1 MGKATEAANHLGV
14 TLRPRQ
20 RRVEARFGCEC
31 SEKGDRAVLHC
42 AILAVHERHI
52 EKPAFVRFETLIEA
66 TGNGIVGRRE
76 RALVAR
82 KCVGRPAIN
91 VAGELIEDHNASE
104 RAPRIVTPFAERTGA
119 SGRDGRAEAVANR
132 CIERRILSEPYG
144 AFDER
149 WVTEPEHQNFA
160 GDRVERHRF
169 IIRPSRVTAACAP
182 LTGVHVRTTTSYRD
196 IFLLSCCQAL
206 LLVNAAGLITMNG
219 LVGYALTDRKTL
231 ATLGVTTYV
240 LGSAISTLPLSLWMG
255 KVGRRTGF
263 MTGAMINIAGCAL
276 GATAL
281 WAHSFALY
289 CLATAIIGVYNAI
302 GLQYRFAAAEIS
314 TQADKAKAI
323 SLVLAGGIV
332 GGFLGPE
339 STRLSRDWFATPF
352 LGSFLLLAAY
362 ALVAMAVQSRVRV
375 PKPPRE
381 QHREHGRPLAAI
393 MRQPV
398 FIVAAL
404 SGGLGY
410 GLMNLLM
417 TATPIAMQICSHPF
431 AATAFV
437 IEWHVVGMFAPGF
450 FTGSLIKRFGV
461 LNVILAGLVL
471 MASAASIALTGVSIA
486 HFVVALV
493 LVGIGW
499 NFMYTG
505 GTALLTEAYRPAER
519 SRTQGINDFI
529 VFATMAISSV
539 ISGALV
545 STSGW
550 EAMNAA
556 VLPLLAVIGAA
567 VLWLQHL
574 RRRRAARAA
583 TAD

>member
-1 MGKATEAANHLGV
+1 MG
-14 TLRPRQ
+14 
-20 RRVEARFGCEC
+20 
-31 SEKGDRAVLHC
+31 
-42 AILAVHERHI
+42 
-52 EKPAFVRFETLIEA
+52 ET
-66 TGNGIVGRRE
+66 R
-76 RALVAR
+76 
-82 KCVGRPAIN
+82 
-91 VAGELIEDHNASE
+91 
-104 RAPRIVTPFAERTGA
+104 
-119 SGRDGRAEAVANR
+119 
-132 CIERRILSEPYG
+132 
-144 AFDER
+144 
-149 WVTEPEHQNFA
+149 
-160 GDRVERHRF
+160 
-169 IIRPSRVTAACAP
+169 
-182 LTGVHVRTTTSYRD
+182 VRTATSYRD

-219 LVGYALTDRKTL
+219 LVGYSLTDRKAL

-240 LGSAISTLPLSLWMG
+240 LGSAVSTLPLSLWMG

-263 MTGAMINIAGCAL
+263 MTGAMVNIAGCAV
-276 GATAL
+276 GAAAL
-281 WAHSFALY
+281 WIHSFALY
-289 CLATAIIGVYNAI
+289 CAATAVIGVYNAI
-302 GLQYRFAAAEIS
+302 GLQYRFAAAEVAAPS
-314 TQADKAKAI
+314 DRAKAI
-323 SLVLAGGIV
+323 SLVLAGGIA

-352 LGSFLLLAAY
+352 LGSFLLLALY
-362 ALVAMAVQSRVRV
+362 ALVALAVQSRVHV
-375 PKPPRE
+375 PKPARE
-381 QHREHGRPLAAI
+381 QHAEAGRPLSAI
-393 MRQPV
+393 VRQPV

-404 SGGLGY
+404 AGGLGY

-461 LNVILAGLVL
+461 LNVILAGLAL
-471 MASAASIALTGVSIA
+471 MAGAVSIALAGISVA
-486 HFVVALV
+486 HFVVSLA

-505 GTALLTEAYRPAER
+505 GTTLLTEAYRPAER

-529 VFATMAISSV
+529 VFGTMAISSV
-539 ISGALV
+539 TSGALV

-556 VLPLLAVIGAA
+556 VLPLLAVIAAA

-583 TAD
+583 VAD